1 MENGVW
7 KTISGRRIFIKKGQS
22 LSDAMKSSGKF
33 EEGNVKSKVKNQF
46 DESLKNKD
54 IYAGEKIEELK
65 DFTKNKWL
73 SIGSNGDLYSE
84 VVKTENEFLKKDL
97 SSENKKDLN
106 KKYAQVMFALKKR
119 NNIGLY
125 DEIKFPNSSK
135 MRL

>member
-1 MENGVW
+1 M
-7 KTISGRRIFIKKGQS
+7 
-22 LSDAMKSSGKF
+22 
-33 EEGNVKSKVKNQF
+33 KNQF

-84 VVKTENEFLKKDL
+84 VVKIENEFLKKDL

-135 MRL
+135 MRF